1 MGLIVDIVPN
11 HMAAASGNAWWMDV
25 LARGRDSR
33 YARYF
38 DIDWEPDD
46 PHLRGK
52 VLLPILGRPYEEAL
66 AAGEIALRGD
76 NAGNA
81 FIQYFD
87 HKFPLAAGALTL
99 CEQASSAA
107 FDPASSAGR
116 DASAPAARRAAL
128 SSGLVAD
135 RRMTKSIG
143 AASSTST
150 SLSPS
155 AWRMTKCS
163 RPFTPRCSAFTQRGS
178 STACASTT
186 STASHGRRT
195 TAPSCGRACARSS
208 ASGRSTAP
216 PGPPISLS
224 KRSSPMMK
232 SCRKAG
238 ERMGL
243 PATISWT
250 R

>member
-1 MGLIVDIVPN
+1 MSAPRATMRLQLHAGFTFADAGALLPYFAAVGVSHLYASPIMTARPGSTHGYDTIDPTRVNPELGGEEGLRRLVAELRRHEMGLIVDIVPN
-11 HMAAASGNAWWMDV
+11 HMAAACGNAWWMEV

-87 HKFPLAAGALTL
+87 NTFPLAAGALTL

-107 FDPASSAGR
+107 SDPASSAGR
-116 DASAPAARRAAL
+116 TRLHRLLDSRRA
-128 SSGLVAD
+128 
-135 RRMTKSIG
+135 
-143 AASSTST
+143 
-150 SLSPS
+150 
-155 AWRMTKCS
+155 
-163 RPFTPRCSAFTQRGS
+163 
-178 STACASTT
+178 
-186 STASHGRRT
+186 
-195 TAPSCGRACARSS
+195 
-208 ASGRSTAP
+208 
-216 PGPPISLS
+216 
-224 KRSSPMMK
+224 
-232 SCRKAG
+232 
-238 ERMGL
+238 
-243 PATISWT
+243 
-250 R
+250 